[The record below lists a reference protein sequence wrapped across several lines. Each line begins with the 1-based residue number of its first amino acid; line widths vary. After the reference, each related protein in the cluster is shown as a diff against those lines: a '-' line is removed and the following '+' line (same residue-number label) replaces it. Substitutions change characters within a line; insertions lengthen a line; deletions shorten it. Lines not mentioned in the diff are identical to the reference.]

1 MTRRAQNLDSPW
13 MSAPAV
19 ALVFGAV
26 VLPLGVLVMYSL
38 WPTVDQEVVHR
49 WTFDNYARF
58 FQGREYWQSLLKT
71 FLFVGIASSVT
82 MLVTFPFAYF
92 VATKVAPSRR
102 TTWVFLAVLP
112 FFTSYLIRVL
122 VWMNLLGDEGV
133 LNTFLL
139 RVGVVQAPLE
149 VLGSNKYGIVIT
161 FVYLL
166 FPLAFLTTY
175 VVIERMNPALLDAGA
190 DLGAAPLRRLMMI
203 TLPIA
208 RSGLLA
214 GFIFCFIA
222 MLGDYVTPL
231 LIGGTE
237 GYMFS
242 NLITNQFGSSVQWG
256 FGSALALILMV
267 AIFVLLFA
275 IRRVTGAAD
284 EVGAFSRAF
293 TPTRSIGLRIYAVAY
308 LLFLYAPIALLILLA
323 FNARRSIGLPFT
335 GFTLRWFETAAND
348 PLMLDSLRNSL
359 QVAAVAVGVSV
370 LVGTPAAVYLAR
382 RRGRVRD
389 ATLLTLALP
398 MFLPPMLLGL
408 AIIIGLDALGLPRGL
423 WTIMVG
429 HIVITIPIVVLLVL
443 VRLEGLDQNLELAA
457 MDLGASPRV
466 ALIRVSAPQALPGI
480 VAAGLIAFAVSMD
493 EFILTSLVTG
503 SDSTLPLYIFGQL
516 RFSISPSVV
525 AVSAVLLVSSALLLL
540 VGVLIASVGQRGRDR
555 SAAQFAGGLT

>member
-1 MTRRAQNLDSPW
+1 MSRRLRNLDSLW
-13 MSAPAV
+13 LGAPALAAV
-19 ALVFGAV
+19 AIG
-26 VLPLGVLVMYSL
+26 VLLPMGVLVVYSL
-38 WPTVDQEVVHR
+38 WPTVDQEVVHQ
-49 WTFDNYARF
+49 WTLENYWRF
-58 FQGREYWQSLLKT
+58 FQGREYWQTLLKT
-71 FLFVGIASSVT
+71 FLFVGIASALTV
-82 MLVTFPFAYF
+82 MVTFPFAYY
-92 VATKVAPSRR
+92 VALRVRPARRVA
-102 TTWVFLAVLP
+102 WVVLAVLP

-133 LNTFLL
+133 LNDALL
-139 RVGVVQAPLE
+139 RSGLVDQPLGI
-149 VLGSNKYGIVIT
+149 LGDNKSGIVIT

-190 DLGAAPLRRLMMI
+190 DLGATPRQRLMRI

-208 RSGLLA
+208 RTGLLA

-237 GYMFS
+237 GYLYS

-267 AIFVLLFA
+267 AIFGLLLS
-275 IRRVTGAAD
+275 IRRVTGAAA
-284 EVGAFSRAF
+284 EVGAYTRSF
-293 TPTRSIGLRIYAVAY
+293 TPARSPGLRAY
-308 LLFLYAPIALLILLA
+308 SLLFLVYLYAPIALLVLLA
-323 FNARRSIGLPFT
+323 FNSRSTIGLPIT
-335 GFTLRWFETAAND
+335 GLTLDWFRQAAQD
-348 PLMLDSLRNSL
+348 PLLVDSLRNSL
-359 QVAAVAVGVSV
+359 QVATTAVGIST

-408 AIIIGLDALGLPRGL
+408 AIIIGLDALGLSRGM
-423 WTIMVG
+423 WTIILG
-429 HIVITIPIVVLLVL
+429 HIILTIPIVTMLVL

-457 MDLGASPRV
+457 MDLGASPAV
-466 ALIRVSAPQALPGI
+466 ALVRISAPQAVPGI
-480 VAAGLIAFAVSMD
+480 IAAGLISFALSMD

-516 RFSISPSVV
+516 RFSITPAVV
-525 AVSAVLLVSSALLLL
+525 AVSALLLL
-540 VGVLIASVGQRGRDR
+540 ASGLLLVAGALIATIGRREGNR
-555 SAAQFAGGLT
+555 SAAEFAGVMS

>member
-1 MTRRAQNLDSPW
+1 MSRRVKNLDSLW
-13 MSAPAV
+13 LAMPALSLV
-19 ALVFGAV
+19 AV
-26 VLPLGVLVMYSL
+26 GVLVPIGVLAAYSL

-49 WTFDNYARF
+49 WTLENYRRF
-58 FQGREYWQSLLKT
+58 FEGREYWQTLLKT
-71 FLFVGIASSVT
+71 FAFVGVASATTVV
-82 MLVTFPFAYF
+82 VTFPFAYF
-92 VATKVAPSRR
+92 VALRVRPARR
-102 TTWVFLAVLP
+102 VVWVVMAVLP

-133 LNTFLL
+133 LNDALRRSGLIRQPLSLL
-139 RVGVVQAPLE
+139 GN
-149 VLGSNKYGIVIT
+149 NKWGIVIT

-190 DLGAAPLRRLMMI
+190 DLGATPRQRLTRI

-208 RSGLLA
+208 RTGLLA

-237 GYMFS
+237 GYMYS

-256 FGSALALILMV
+256 FGSALALILMA
-267 AIFVLLFA
+267 AIFVLLLS
-275 IRRVTGAAD
+275 IRRVTGAAN
-284 EVGAFSRAF
+284 EVGAYTRAF
-293 TPTRSIGLRIYAVAY
+293 TPTRSPGLLAY
-308 LLFLYAPIALLILLA
+308 SVFFLGYLYAPIALLVLLA
-323 FNARRSIGLPFT
+323 FNDRSTIGLPIT
-335 GFTLRWFETAAND
+335 GLTLDWFRQAAED
-348 PLMLDSLRNSL
+348 PLLLESLRNSL
-359 QVAAVAVGVSV
+359 EIATTAVGVST
-370 LVGTPAAVYLAR
+370 LLGTPAAVYLAR
-382 RRGRVRD
+382 RRGRARD

-408 AIIIGLDALGLPRGL
+408 AIIIGLDALGLSRGM
-423 WTIMVG
+423 WTIALG
-429 HIVITIPIVVLLVL
+429 HIILTIPIVTMLVL

-466 ALIRVSAPQALPGI
+466 ALVRISAPQAIPGI
-480 VAAGLIAFAVSMD
+480 IAAGLISFALSMD

-516 RFSISPSVV
+516 RFSITPAVV
-525 AVSAVLLVSSALLLL
+525 AVSALLLL
-540 VGVLIASVGQRGRDR
+540 ASGLLLVAGALIASIGRRGSNR
-555 SAAQFAGGLT
+555 SAADFTGAIS